1 MRGLTFDIPRGI
13 TYCLLAPNGSG
24 KTTLFRILLGLSI
37 PDSGEG
43 FVLGEPLD
51 KVRSIY
57 PKLGYMTQH
66 KALYPDLTLQ
76 ENMEFYAGLFG
87 IKGRRREEKISYLLD
102 MVNLEEHRNR
112 ITGTLSGGM
121 YQRLSLACTLIHEP
135 ELLFL
140 DEPTVGVDPVMKQAF
155 WEYFRAITDGGA
167 TIIMTTHVMEEA
179 EKCDMVGFFK
189 AGQMIAQDTPRG
201 IKRIAGLTTRLL
213 AKVSDPSGSAARIRE
228 LGFDV
233 SIAEETLNIS
243 IDDPSMIRDILEVV
257 GPAQIDLRE
266 PSMED
271 AFVKLTEGA

>member
-1 MRGLTFDIPRGI
+1 
-13 TYCLLAPNGSG
+13 
-24 KTTLFRILLGLSI
+24 
-37 PDSGEG
+37 
-43 FVLGEPLD
+43 
-51 KVRSIY
+51 
-57 PKLGYMTQH
+57 
-66 KALYPDLTLQ
+66 
-76 ENMEFYAGLFG
+76 
-87 IKGRRREEKISYLLD
+87 
-102 MVNLEEHRNR
+102 
-112 ITGTLSGGM
+112 
-121 YQRLSLACTLIHEP
+121 
-135 ELLFL
+135 
-140 DEPTVGVDPVMKQAF
+140 
-155 WEYFRAITDGGA
+155 
-167 TIIMTTHVMEEA
+167 MTTHVMEEA